1 MTAAVEWIAEGL
13 FVVPLAILFLN
24 NLLPKNTARRLYCVL
39 AGTAAAVQG
48 IGAVTEL
55 VLFYRLQ
62 LHRFDF
68 SVFYD
73 RAITADRFCIK
84 YSTLFLMVCI
94 GLVAFVSV
102 MIARKTVTAYRR
114 SYVNLLMCLM
124 LGMNGM
130 LLVTD
135 LFSLYVFLEIVGIAS
150 FVMIAMFRSRAGL
163 EGSFKYLVV
172 SSVGVMLLM
181 VGLAFLYMQTG
192 SLAFEDIGIF
202 LLKDADLSH
211 RALTYIAIALM
222 ICGFAV
228 KAGAVPFHSW
238 LPDAHQSADTAV
250 SVLLSGIVIKVAGI
264 YGLIVIR
271 NLFGSLYEVQLTYRV
286 IGLLSIMVGA
296 LLAARQ
302 NHFKRICAYSSVSQ
316 MGYIILGLSVN
327 TNLGIIGAVAHIFS
341 HAVFK
346 STLFTNAAALHERAG
361 TLDVREM
368 GGLEK
373 KMPVTAVSS
382 VIAFLST
389 AGIPP
394 CCGFWSK
401 LLIVMALWKSDAE
414 PWAAAALVA
423 SIFTGVY
430 FLRLQKKVFFGK
442 PTELTAEV
450 KEIGG
455 TVRFVE
461 VMLTVITVAAGLLF
475 PVALVLLQNMGFIA

>member
-1 MTAAVEWIAEGL
+1 MTAVKWIAEGL

-24 NLLPKNTARRLYCVL
+24 NLLPKVTARRYFCVF
-39 AGTAAAVQG
+39 AGAAAAVQG
-48 IGAVTEL
+48 LGAVTEL
-55 VLFYRLQ
+55 VLFYVYNLR
-62 LHRFDF
+62 RYEF
-68 SVFYD
+68 SVFYGD
-73 RAITADRFCIK
+73 TVTSDRFCIK
-84 YSTLFLMVCI
+84 ISTLFLMACI
-94 GLVAFVSV
+94 GMVAFVSV
-102 MIARKTVTAYRR
+102 MIARKTVSTYRR
-114 SYVNLLMCLM
+114 SYVNLLMCLI

-135 LFSLYVFLEIVGIAS
+135 LFSLYVFLEIVGITS

-172 SSVGVMLLM
+172 SAVGVMLLL
-181 VGLAFLYMQTG
+181 VGLALLFMQTG
-192 SLAFEDIGIF
+192 SLAFEDISYH
-202 LLKDADLSH
+202 LLRNADASH
-211 RALTYIAIALM
+211 RALTGFAVILM

-271 NLFGSLYEVQLTYRV
+271 NMFGSLPAVQLAYRV
-286 IGLLSIMVGA
+286 IGLLSVVVGA

-346 STLFTNAAALHERAG
+346 STLFTNAAALHEQAG

-373 KMPVTAVSS
+373 QMPVTAFSS
-382 VIAFLST
+382 VIAFFST

-401 LLIVMALWKSDAE
+401 LLIVLALWKGGAE
-414 PWAAAALVA
+414 IWGAAALIA
-423 SIFTGVY
+423 SILTGAY
-430 FLRLQKKVFFGK
+430 FLRLQKRVFFGK
-442 PTELTAEV
+442 PTEKTVEV

-455 TVRFVE
+455 TVRFIE
-461 VMLTVITVAAGLLF
+461 TALTAVTIGAGLLF
-475 PVALVLLQNMGFIA
+475 PVALILLQNMGYIA